1 MLKDKTIVVGVTGGI
16 AAYKSVILV
25 SELKKRG
32 ADVHVVMTKHATE
45 FVTPLTF
52 ETRSGNRCISDMFD
66 RNFDFDV
73 KHISLAKAAD
83 LIIVAPA
90 TANFMAK
97 AANGIADDMLTTV
110 LLAARCPKLVAPAMN
125 TAMYENPATQD
136 NMDKLRKYGYQII
149 EPNEGLLACGD
160 EGKGKMPEPSELL
173 EHILYALTEKDM
185 QGLSV
190 LVTAGPTQEAIDPV
204 RYITNHSS
212 GKMGYEI
219 AHAAAMRGADVTL
232 VSGRTSLDVPLGV
245 TRVDV
250 TSAADMYDAV
260 VRRAPESDMLFKA
273 AAVADYTPA
282 APADHKIKKDEI
294 NSKRAGTTGRA
305 EESSYSVAEAEAE
318 AASPAAS
325 ATSGAATMSLEL
337 APTKDILKE
346 VGHNKK
352 AGQIICGF
360 AMETEDLLANAK
372 AKLEKKNLD
381 MICANSLRT
390 EGAGF
395 AGDTNV
401 VTIITKDETIELG
414 KLTKLE
420 TAHRILDKALSL
432 VCHS

>member
-1 MLKDKTIVVGVTGGI
+1 MLTGKTVVVGVTGGI

-25 SELKKRG
+25 SELKKQG
-32 ADVHVVMTKHATE
+32 ANVHVVMTKNATE

-52 ETRSGNRCISDMFD
+52 ETRSGNRCISDMFE
-66 RNFDFDV
+66 RNFEFDV

-90 TANFMAK
+90 TAYFIAK
-97 AANGIADDMLTTV
+97 AAHGIADDMLTTV
-110 LLAARCPKLVAPAMN
+110 ILAAKCPKLVAPAMN

-136 NMDKLRKYGYQII
+136 NLKKIQEYGYTVI

-173 EHILYALTEKDM
+173 EHVLYALTPKDM

-260 VRRAPESDMLFKA
+260 VKRAPKTDMLFKA

-282 APADHKIKKDEI
+282 ETADHKLKKSDDDMSI
-294 NSKRAGTTGRA
+294 SLKR
-305 EESSYSVAEAEAE
+305 
-318 AASPAAS
+318 
-325 ATSGAATMSLEL
+325 
-337 APTKDILKE
+337 TKDILAE
-346 VGHNKK
+346 VGKK
-352 AGQIICGF
+352 KKKGQIICGF
-360 AMETEDLLANAK
+360 AMETEDLLKNAK

-401 VTIITKDETIELG
+401 VTLITKDDSTELG

-420 TAHRILDKALSL
+420 TAHRILDKALALKSK
-432 VCHS
+432 

>member
-1 MLKDKTIVVGVTGGI
+1 MLSGKTVVVGVTGGI

-25 SELKKRG
+25 SELKKQG
-32 ADVHVVMTKHATE
+32 ANVHVVMTKNATE

-52 ETRSGNRCISDMFD
+52 ETRSGNRCISDMFE
-66 RNFDFDV
+66 RNFEFDV

-90 TANFMAK
+90 TANFIAK
-97 AANGIADDMLTTV
+97 AAHGIADDMLTTV
-110 LLAARCPKLVAPAMN
+110 VLAAKCPKLVAPAMN

-136 NMDKLRKYGYQII
+136 NLKKIQEYGYTVI

-173 EHILYALTEKDM
+173 EHVLYALTPKDM

-260 VRRAPESDMLFKA
+260 VKRAPKTDMLFKA

-282 APADHKIKKDEI
+282 ETADHKLKKSDDDMSI
-294 NSKRAGTTGRA
+294 SLKR
-305 EESSYSVAEAEAE
+305 
-318 AASPAAS
+318 
-325 ATSGAATMSLEL
+325 
-337 APTKDILKE
+337 TKDILAE
-346 VGHNKK
+346 VGKK
-352 AGQIICGF
+352 KKKGQIICGF
-360 AMETEDLLANAK
+360 AMETEDLLKNAK
-372 AKLEKKNLD
+372 AKLDKKNLD

-401 VTIITKDETIELG
+401 VTLITKDDSTELG

-420 TAHRILDKALSL
+420 TAHRILDKALTL
-432 VCHS
+432 K

>member
-1 MLKDKTIVVGVTGGI
+1 MLSGKTVVVGVTGGI

-25 SELKKRG
+25 SELKKQG
-32 ADVHVVMTKHATE
+32 ANVHVVMTKNATE

-52 ETRSGNRCISDMFD
+52 ETRSGNRCISDMFE
-66 RNFDFDV
+66 RNFEFDV

-90 TANFMAK
+90 TANFIAK
-97 AANGIADDMLTTV
+97 AAHGIADDMLTTV
-110 LLAARCPKLVAPAMN
+110 VLAAKCPKLVAPAMN

-136 NMDKLRKYGYQII
+136 NLKKIQEYGYTVI

-173 EHILYALTEKDM
+173 EHVLYALAPKDM

-260 VRRAPESDMLFKA
+260 VKRAAKTDMLFKA

-282 APADHKIKKDEI
+282 ETADHKLKKSDDDMSI
-294 NSKRAGTTGRA
+294 SLKR
-305 EESSYSVAEAEAE
+305 
-318 AASPAAS
+318 
-325 ATSGAATMSLEL
+325 
-337 APTKDILKE
+337 TKDILAE
-346 VGHNKK
+346 VGKK
-352 AGQIICGF
+352 KKKGQIICGF
-360 AMETEDLLANAK
+360 AMETEDLLKNAK

-401 VTIITKDETIELG
+401 VTLITKDDSTELG

-420 TAHRILDKALSL
+420 TAHRILDKALTL
-432 VCHS
+432 K

>member
-1 MLKDKTIVVGVTGGI
+1 MLSGKTVVVGVTGGI

-25 SELKKRG
+25 SELKKQG
-32 ADVHVVMTKHATE
+32 ANVHVVMTKNATE

-52 ETRSGNRCISDMFD
+52 ETRSGNRCISDMFE
-66 RNFDFDV
+66 RNFEFDV

-90 TANFMAK
+90 TANFIAK
-97 AANGIADDMLTTV
+97 AAHGIADDMLTTV
-110 LLAARCPKLVAPAMN
+110 VLAAKCPKLVAPAMN

-136 NMDKLRKYGYQII
+136 NLKKIHEYGYTVI

-173 EHILYALTEKDM
+173 EHVLYALAPKDM

-260 VRRAPESDMLFKA
+260 VKRAPKTDMLFKA

-282 APADHKIKKDEI
+282 ETADHKLKKSDDDMSI
-294 NSKRAGTTGRA
+294 SLKR
-305 EESSYSVAEAEAE
+305 
-318 AASPAAS
+318 
-325 ATSGAATMSLEL
+325 
-337 APTKDILKE
+337 TKDILAE
-346 VGHNKK
+346 VGKK
-352 AGQIICGF
+352 KKKGQIICGF
-360 AMETEDLLANAK
+360 AMETEDLLKNAK

-401 VTIITKDETIELG
+401 VTLITKDDSTELG

-420 TAHRILDKALSL
+420 TAHRILDKALTLKSK
-432 VCHS
+432 

>member
-1 MLKDKTIVVGVTGGI
+1 MLKGKTIVVGVTGGI

-25 SELKKRG
+25 SELKKQG
-32 ADVHVVMTKHATE
+32 ANVHVVMTKNATE

-52 ETRSGNRCISDMFD
+52 ETRSGNRCISDMFE
-66 RNFDFDV
+66 RNFEFDV

-90 TANFMAK
+90 TANFIAK
-97 AANGIADDMLTTV
+97 AAHGIADDMLTTV
-110 LLAARCPKLVAPAMN
+110 VLAAKCPKLVAPAMN
-125 TAMYENPATQD
+125 TAMYENPATRD
-136 NMDKLRKYGYQII
+136 NIKKIQEYRYSVI

-173 EHILYALTEKDM
+173 EHVLYALTPKDM

-260 VRRAPESDMLFKA
+260 VKRAAKIDMLFKA

-282 APADHKIKKDEI
+282 ETADHKLKKSDDDMSI
-294 NSKRAGTTGRA
+294 SLKR
-305 EESSYSVAEAEAE
+305 
-318 AASPAAS
+318 
-325 ATSGAATMSLEL
+325 
-337 APTKDILKE
+337 TKDILAD
-346 VGHNKK
+346 VGKK
-352 AGQIICGF
+352 KKKGQIICGF
-360 AMETEDLLANAK
+360 AMETEDLLKNAK
-372 AKLEKKNLD
+372 AKLDKKDLD

-401 VTIITKDETIELG
+401 VTLITKDDSTELG

-420 TAHRILDKALSL
+420 TAHRILDKALTL
-432 VCHS
+432 K

>member
-1 MLKDKTIVVGVTGGI
+1 MLSGKTVVVGVTGGI

-25 SELKKRG
+25 SELKKQG
-32 ADVHVVMTKHATE
+32 ANVHVVMTKNATE

-52 ETRSGNRCISDMFD
+52 ETRSGNRCISDMFE
-66 RNFDFDV
+66 RNFEYDV

-90 TANFMAK
+90 TANCIAK
-97 AANGIADDMLTTV
+97 AAHGIADDMLTTV
-110 LLAARCPKLVAPAMN
+110 ILAAKCPKLVAPAMN

-136 NMDKLRKYGYQII
+136 NLKKIQEYGFEVI

-232 VSGRTSLDVPLGV
+232 VSGPTALSVPLNV
-245 TRVDV
+245 SRVDI
-250 TSAADMYDAV
+250 TSSADMYDAV
-260 VRRAPESDMLFKA
+260 VQRAPKTDMLFKA

-282 APADHKIKKDEI
+282 DPADHKLKKSDDELSI
-294 NSKRAGTTGRA
+294 PLTRTR
-305 EESSYSVAEAEAE
+305 
-318 AASPAAS
+318 
-325 ATSGAATMSLEL
+325 
-337 APTKDILKE
+337 DILAE
-346 VGHNKK
+346 VGANKK

-360 AMETEDLLANAK
+360 AMETEDLLKNAR

-401 VTIITKDETIELG
+401 VTLITKDETIELG

-420 TAHRILDKALSL
+420 TAHRILDKALEIRK
-432 VCHS
+432 

>member
-1 MLKDKTIVVGVTGGI
+1 MLSGKTVVVGVTGGI

-25 SELKKRG
+25 SELKKQG
-32 ADVHVVMTKHATE
+32 ANVHVVMTKNATE

-52 ETRSGNRCISDMFD
+52 ETRSGNRCISDMFE
-66 RNFDFDV
+66 RNFEFDV

-90 TANFMAK
+90 TANFIAK
-97 AANGIADDMLTTV
+97 AAHGIADDMLTTV
-110 LLAARCPKLVAPAMN
+110 VLAAKCPKLVAPAMN

-136 NMDKLRKYGYQII
+136 NLKKIQEYGYTVI

-173 EHILYALTEKDM
+173 EHVLYALAPKDM

-219 AHAAAMRGADVTL
+219 AHAAAVRGADVTL

-260 VRRAPESDMLFKA
+260 VKRAPKTDMLFKA

-282 APADHKIKKDEI
+282 ETADHKLKKSDDDMSI
-294 NSKRAGTTGRA
+294 SLKR
-305 EESSYSVAEAEAE
+305 
-318 AASPAAS
+318 
-325 ATSGAATMSLEL
+325 
-337 APTKDILKE
+337 TKDILAE
-346 VGHNKK
+346 VGKK
-352 AGQIICGF
+352 KKKDQIICGF
-360 AMETEDLLANAK
+360 AMETEDLLKNAK

-401 VTIITKDETIELG
+401 VTLITKDDSTELG

-420 TAHRILDKALSL
+420 TAHRILDKALTLKSK
-432 VCHS
+432 

>member
-1 MLKDKTIVVGVTGGI
+1 MLSGKTVVVGVTGGI

-25 SELKKRG
+25 SELKKQG
-32 ADVHVVMTKHATE
+32 ANVHVVMTKNATE

-52 ETRSGNRCISDMFD
+52 ETRSGNRCISDMFE
-66 RNFDFDV
+66 RNFEFDV

-90 TANFMAK
+90 TANFIAK
-97 AANGIADDMLTTV
+97 AAHGIADDMLTTV
-110 LLAARCPKLVAPAMN
+110 VLAAKCPKLVAPAMN

-136 NMDKLRKYGYQII
+136 NLKMIQEYGYTVI

-173 EHILYALTEKDM
+173 EHVLYALAPKDM

-260 VRRAPESDMLFKA
+260 VKRAPKTDMLFKA

-282 APADHKIKKDEI
+282 ETADHKLKKSDDDMSI
-294 NSKRAGTTGRA
+294 SLKR
-305 EESSYSVAEAEAE
+305 
-318 AASPAAS
+318 
-325 ATSGAATMSLEL
+325 
-337 APTKDILKE
+337 TKDILAE
-346 VGHNKK
+346 VGKK
-352 AGQIICGF
+352 KKKGQIICGF
-360 AMETEDLLANAK
+360 AMETEDLLKNAK

-401 VTIITKDETIELG
+401 VTLITKDDSTELG

-420 TAHRILDKALSL
+420 TAHRILDKALTLKSK
-432 VCHS
+432 

>member
-25 SELKKRG
+25 SELKKQG
-32 ADVHVVMTKHATE
+32 ANVHVVMTKNATE

-52 ETRSGNRCISDMFD
+52 ETRSGNRCISDMFE
-66 RNFDFDV
+66 RNFEYDV

-90 TANFMAK
+90 TANFIAK
-97 AANGIADDMLTTV
+97 AAHGIADDMLTTV
-110 LLAARCPKLVAPAMN
+110 ILAAKCPKLVAPAMN

-136 NMDKLRKYGYQII
+136 NLKKIQEYGFDVI

-232 VSGRTSLDVPLGV
+232 VSGPTSLDVPLGV

-250 TSAADMYDAV
+250 TSSADMYDAV
-260 VRRAPESDMLFKA
+260 VQRAKKTDMLFKA

-282 APADHKIKKDEI
+282 DPADHKLKKSDDDLSI
-294 NSKRAGTTGRA
+294 ALTR
-305 EESSYSVAEAEAE
+305 
-318 AASPAAS
+318 
-325 ATSGAATMSLEL
+325 
-337 APTKDILKE
+337 TKDILAE
-346 VGHNKK
+346 VGANKK

-360 AMETEDLLANAK
+360 AMETEDLLKNAR

-381 MICANSLRT
+381 IICANSLRT

-401 VTIITKDETIELG
+401 VTLITKDETTELG

-420 TAHRILDKALSL
+420 TAHRILDKALEL
-432 VCHS
+432 KK

>member
-1 MLKDKTIVVGVTGGI
+1 MLSGKTVVVGVTGGI

-25 SELKKRG
+25 SELKKQG
-32 ADVHVVMTKHATE
+32 ANVHVVMTKNATE

-52 ETRSGNRCISDMFD
+52 ETRSGNRCISDMFE
-66 RNFDFDV
+66 RNFEFDV

-90 TANFMAK
+90 TANFIAK
-97 AANGIADDMLTTV
+97 AAHGIADDMLTTV
-110 LLAARCPKLVAPAMN
+110 VLAAKCPKLVAPAMN

-136 NMDKLRKYGYQII
+136 NLKKIQEYGYTVI

-173 EHILYALTEKDM
+173 EHVLYALAPKDM

-260 VRRAPESDMLFKA
+260 VKRAPKTDMLFKA

-282 APADHKIKKDEI
+282 ETADHKLKKSDDDMSI
-294 NSKRAGTTGRA
+294 SLKR
-305 EESSYSVAEAEAE
+305 
-318 AASPAAS
+318 
-325 ATSGAATMSLEL
+325 
-337 APTKDILKE
+337 TKDILAE
-346 VGHNKK
+346 VGKK
-352 AGQIICGF
+352 KKKGQIICGF
-360 AMETEDLLANAK
+360 AMETEDLLKNAK

-401 VTIITKDETIELG
+401 VTLITKDDSTELG

-420 TAHRILDKALSL
+420 TAHRILDKALTLKSK
-432 VCHS
+432 

>member
-1 MLKDKTIVVGVTGGI
+1 MLKGKTIVVGVTGGI

-25 SELKKRG
+25 SELKKQG
-32 ADVHVVMTKHATE
+32 ANVHVVMTKNATE

-52 ETRSGNRCISDMFD
+52 ETRSGNRCISDMFE
-66 RNFDFDV
+66 RNFEYDV

-90 TANFMAK
+90 TANFIAK
-97 AANGIADDMLTTV
+97 AAHGIADDMLTTV
-110 LLAARCPKLVAPAMN
+110 ILAAKCPKLVAPAMN

-136 NMDKLRKYGYQII
+136 NLKKIQEYGFEVI

-232 VSGRTSLDVPLGV
+232 VSGPTALSVPLNV
-245 TRVDV
+245 SRVDI
-250 TSAADMYDAV
+250 TSSADMYDAV
-260 VRRAPESDMLFKA
+260 VQRAPKTDMLFKA

-282 APADHKIKKDEI
+282 DPADHKLKKSDDELSI
-294 NSKRAGTTGRA
+294 PLTRTR
-305 EESSYSVAEAEAE
+305 
-318 AASPAAS
+318 
-325 ATSGAATMSLEL
+325 
-337 APTKDILKE
+337 DILAE
-346 VGHNKK
+346 VGANKK

-360 AMETEDLLANAK
+360 AMETEDLLKNAR

-401 VTIITKDETIELG
+401 VTLITKDETIELG

-420 TAHRILDKALSL
+420 TAHRILDKALEIRK
-432 VCHS
+432 

>member
-1 MLKDKTIVVGVTGGI
+1 MLSGKTVVVGVTGGI

-25 SELKKRG
+25 SELKKQG
-32 ADVHVVMTKHATE
+32 ADVHVVMTKNATE

-52 ETRSGNRCISDMFD
+52 ETRSGNRCISDMFE
-66 RNFDFDV
+66 RNFEFDV

-90 TANFMAK
+90 TANFIAK
-97 AANGIADDMLTTV
+97 AAHGIADDMLTTV
-110 LLAARCPKLVAPAMN
+110 VLAAKCPKLVAPAMN

-136 NMDKLRKYGYQII
+136 NLNKIKEYGFKVI
-149 EPNEGLLACGD
+149 EPAEGLLACGD
-160 EGKGKMPEPSELL
+160 EGKGKMPEPDVLLQHVLL
-173 EHILYALTEKDM
+173 EIAHEKDM

-190 LVTAGPTQEAIDPV
+190 LVTAGPTQEPIDPV

-212 GKMGYEI
+212 GKMGYAI
-219 AHAAAMRGADVTL
+219 AHAAALRGAAVTL
-232 VSGRTSLDVPLGV
+232 VSGHTALDAPLGV
-245 TRVDV
+245 GRVNI
-250 TSAADMYDAV
+250 TSAAEMYDAV
-260 VRRAPESDMLFKA
+260 VSRAPDMDMIFKA
-273 AAVADYTPA
+273 AAVADFTPA
-282 APADHKIKKDEI
+282 ETADHKIKKDEA
-294 NSKRAGTTGRA
+294 SKGASDPSSAAGG
-305 EESSYSVAEAEAE
+305 
-318 AASPAAS
+318 
-325 ATSGAATMSLEL
+325 MSISLK
-337 APTKDILKE
+337 PTKDILKE

-360 AMETEDLLANAK
+360 AMETEDLLSNAR

-401 VTIITKDETIELG
+401 VTLITRDGTEELG
-414 KLTKLE
+414 LLSKLE

-432 VCHS
+432 R

>member
-1 MLKDKTIVVGVTGGI
+1 MLSGKTVVVGVTGGI

-25 SELKKRG
+25 SELKKQG
-32 ADVHVVMTKHATE
+32 ANVHVVMTKNATE

-52 ETRSGNRCISDMFD
+52 ETRSGNRCISDMFE
-66 RNFDFDV
+66 RNFEFDV

-90 TANFMAK
+90 TANFIAK
-97 AANGIADDMLTTV
+97 AAHGIADDMLTTV
-110 LLAARCPKLVAPAMN
+110 VLAAKCPKLVAPAMN
-125 TAMYENPATQD
+125 TAMYENPASHD
-136 NMDKLRKYGYQII
+136 NLKKIREYGYTVI

-173 EHILYALTEKDM
+173 EHVLYALTPKDM

-260 VRRAPESDMLFKA
+260 VKRAPKTDMLFKA

-282 APADHKIKKDEI
+282 ETSDHKLKKSDDDMSI
-294 NSKRAGTTGRA
+294 SLKR
-305 EESSYSVAEAEAE
+305 
-318 AASPAAS
+318 
-325 ATSGAATMSLEL
+325 
-337 APTKDILKE
+337 TKDIIAD
-346 VGHNKK
+346 VGKK
-352 AGQIICGF
+352 KKKGQIICGF
-360 AMETEDLLANAK
+360 AMETEDLLKNAK

-401 VTIITKDETIELG
+401 VILITKDDSTELG

-420 TAHRILDKALSL
+420 TAHRILDKALALKSK
-432 VCHS
+432 

>member
-1 MLKDKTIVVGVTGGI
+1 MLKGKTIVVGVTGGI

-25 SELKKRG
+25 SELKKQG
-32 ADVHVVMTKHATE
+32 ANVHVVMTKNATE

-52 ETRSGNRCISDMFD
+52 ETRSGNRCISEMFE
-66 RNFDFDV
+66 RNFEYDV

-90 TANFMAK
+90 TANFIAK
-97 AANGIADDMLTTV
+97 AAHGIADDMLTTV
-110 LLAARCPKLVAPAMN
+110 ILAAKCPKLVAPAMN

-136 NMDKLRKYGYQII
+136 NLKKIQEYGFEVI

-232 VSGRTSLDVPLGV
+232 VSGPTALSVPLNV
-245 TRVDV
+245 SRVDI
-250 TSAADMYDAV
+250 TSSADMYDAV
-260 VRRAPESDMLFKA
+260 VQRAPKTDMLFKA

-282 APADHKIKKDEI
+282 DPADHKLKKSDDELSI
-294 NSKRAGTTGRA
+294 PLTRTR
-305 EESSYSVAEAEAE
+305 
-318 AASPAAS
+318 
-325 ATSGAATMSLEL
+325 
-337 APTKDILKE
+337 DILAE
-346 VGHNKK
+346 VGANKK

-360 AMETEDLLANAK
+360 AMETEDLLKNAR

-401 VTIITKDETIELG
+401 VTLITKDETIELG

-420 TAHRILDKALSL
+420 TAHRILDKALEIRK
-432 VCHS
+432 

>member
-1 MLKDKTIVVGVTGGI
+1 MLSGKTVVVGVTGGI

-25 SELKKRG
+25 SELKKQG
-32 ADVHVVMTKHATE
+32 ANVHVVMTKNATE

-52 ETRSGNRCISDMFD
+52 ETRSGNRCISDMFE
-66 RNFDFDV
+66 RNFEFDV

-90 TANFMAK
+90 TANFIAK
-97 AANGIADDMLTTV
+97 AAHGIADDMLTTV
-110 LLAARCPKLVAPAMN
+110 VLAAKCPKLVAPAMN

-136 NMDKLRKYGYQII
+136 NLKKIQEYGYTVI

-173 EHILYALTEKDM
+173 EHILYALAPKDM

-260 VRRAPESDMLFKA
+260 VQRAPKTDMLFKA

-282 APADHKIKKDEI
+282 ETADHKLKKSDDNMSI
-294 NSKRAGTTGRA
+294 PLKR
-305 EESSYSVAEAEAE
+305 
-318 AASPAAS
+318 
-325 ATSGAATMSLEL
+325 
-337 APTKDILKE
+337 TKDILAE
-346 VGHNKK
+346 VGKK
-352 AGQIICGF
+352 KKKGQIICGF
-360 AMETEDLLANAK
+360 AMETEDLLKNAK
-372 AKLEKKNLD
+372 AKLEKKKLD

-401 VTIITKDETIELG
+401 VTLITKDDSTELG

-420 TAHRILDKALSL
+420 TAHRILDKALAL
-432 VCHS
+432 K

>member
-1 MLKDKTIVVGVTGGI
+1 MLTGKTVVVGVTGGI

-25 SELKKRG
+25 SELKKQG
-32 ADVHVVMTKHATE
+32 ANVHVVMTKNATE

-52 ETRSGNRCISDMFD
+52 ETRSGNRCISDMFE
-66 RNFDFDV
+66 RNFEFDV

-90 TANFMAK
+90 TAYFIAK
-97 AANGIADDMLTTV
+97 AAHGIADDMLTTV
-110 LLAARCPKLVAPAMN
+110 ILAAKCPKLVAPAMN

-136 NMDKLRKYGYQII
+136 NLKKIREYGYTVI

-173 EHILYALTEKDM
+173 EHVLYALTPKDM

-260 VRRAPESDMLFKA
+260 VKRAPKTDMLFKA

-282 APADHKIKKDEI
+282 ETADHKLKKSDDDMSI
-294 NSKRAGTTGRA
+294 SLKR
-305 EESSYSVAEAEAE
+305 
-318 AASPAAS
+318 
-325 ATSGAATMSLEL
+325 
-337 APTKDILKE
+337 TKDILAE
-346 VGHNKK
+346 VGKK
-352 AGQIICGF
+352 KKKGQIICGF
-360 AMETEDLLANAK
+360 AMETEDLLKNAK

-401 VTIITKDETIELG
+401 VTLITKDDSTELG

-420 TAHRILDKALSL
+420 TAHRILDKALALKSK
-432 VCHS
+432 